1 MHVRFFAIG
10 AVVLTFSVAAIT
22 QATPASQSKGHTT
35 AAAQQVTLTGCLQ
48 RESDYRRARDAGY
61 GGAAGTSLGAS
72 NEFVLVNALIA
83 AAPADA
89 MQTPGAVVGTSGTTG
104 RAYELTGSHEK
115 QGKAY
120 VGKRVEISG
129 TLKAGDIKTTTK
141 RAFGPYGAR
150 PPGFD
155 LAVGDLRLREF
166 EVGSIREISGA
177 CAGG

>member
-1 MHVRFFAIG
+1 MPVRVFDVG
-10 AVVLTFSVAAIT
+10 AVVIVFSVAAFA
-22 QATPASQSKGHTT
+22 ATPEPQSSGHTK
-35 AAAQQVTLTGCLQ
+35 AAAQQVTLTGCIQ

-104 RAYELTGSHEK
+104 RAYELTGAHEK

-129 TLKAGDIKTTTK
+129 TLKASDIKTTTK
-141 RAFGPYGAR
+141 RAFGSSGVR
-150 PPGFD
+150 PSGFEVK
-155 LAVGDLRLREF
+155 VGDLRLREF
-166 EVGSIREISGA
+166 EVGSIREVSGT
-177 CAGG
+177 CPGS